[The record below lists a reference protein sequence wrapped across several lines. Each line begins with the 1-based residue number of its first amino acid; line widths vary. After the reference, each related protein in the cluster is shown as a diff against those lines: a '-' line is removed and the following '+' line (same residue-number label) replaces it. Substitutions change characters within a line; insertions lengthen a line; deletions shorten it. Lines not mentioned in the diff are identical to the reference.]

1 MRITETKIKGV
12 YLIKPD
18 IFNDERGIF
27 VKPFN
32 IDSFKKKGLA
42 TNFEEN
48 FYSISKKGVAR
59 GMHFQKPPNTMAKLV
74 YVSEGSILDIV
85 LDVRKNS
92 PTYRQHITIEISK
105 KNHLAV
111 YIPAGCAHGFLSLED
126 NSCTVYLQE
135 TVHSVNNEQGVN
147 IQSLG
152 LDLDISNLI
161 ISERDKKLPSLK
173 DFDSPF
179 INNQ

>member
-1 MRITETKIKGV
+1 MKIEKTKIEGV
-12 YLIKPD
+12 YIIEPD
-18 IFNDERGIF
+18 IFIDERGTF

-32 IDSFKKKGLA
+32 KNVFKKEGLV

-48 FYSISKKGVAR
+48 FYSISRKNVIR
-59 GMHFQKPPNTMAKLV
+59 GMHFQKPPKAMAKLV
-74 YVSEGSILDIV
+74 YVSSGAILDIV
-85 LDVRKNS
+85 LDIRKNS
-92 PTYRQHITIEISK
+92 PTYGQHINIEISD

-126 NSCTVYLQE
+126 DSCTVYLQE
-135 TVHSVNNEQGVN
+135 TVRSVEDELGIN
-147 IQSLG
+147 IKSLG
-152 LDLDISNLI
+152 LDLGAINLI
-161 ISERDKKLPSLK
+161 ISERDKKLPYLK